1 MEEGEFFKVLF
12 DSLGDN
18 EQVIVKLAESV
29 LLLAATNIKLLK
41 SILDNKYISEKRK
54 FELFEK
60 EIQDKNEYE
69 DGKGKTILFHCLGAG
84 RYGQGS
90 DCAVEIVK
98 YIENHTNDASKLK
111 KLFFHEIS
119 EELNLSNFALQHGN
133 DSFVAYILD
142 EIDGKMFSNQD
153 KYDWI
158 TGNWADITVFMNQI
172 WEWIKKHFGD
182 KALISILTSINQKA
196 QFSFMYLMLDTGD
209 YGDVPEHMNQLEYFL
224 SCNSITNKE
233 KYEILT
239 FKNRTE
245 LDFETAWIVANR
257 SPPYALAILNFIRE
271 NYNENQQI
279 LDLFQFKDHNLYT
292 VPMVWSKCHLEYRFD
307 EEEDEEED
315 QQHFFEEHL
324 IQLTSIM
331 MNAFINGESID
342 ILYSLLKESKDR
354 DGNNLLQKYPL
365 TLWTECLELL
375 NVQKNINSI
384 TIKTFDSLRTNPFIT
399 ACIIDTK
406 TTLDRM
412 IQIILK
418 QKNQQEIMRLMMSR
432 KKHKYIFM
440 KPDGTADDEKENDSD
455 DDSNEDPWEEF
466 KEEIENE
473 PDELTDKFFVEGNN
487 VFYFIAMRG
496 YNDIISDILNILDD
510 QNKKQLL
517 LAKNKMNQTLL
528 ADLVQNDEN
537 VKVLQTICKGIND
550 KKIILELFNEK
561 QNENGNNCQQIAA
574 QSGKSE
580 QIIKFI
586 QTFT

>member
-60 EIQDKNEYE
+60 EAEDEHEYDHE
-69 DGKGKTILFHCLGAG
+69 AGKTILFYCA
-84 RYGQGS
+84 S
-90 DCAVEIVK
+90 DCALEIVK

-111 KLFFHEIS
+111 KLFFHEVLRNDVES
-119 EELNLSNFALQHGN
+119 NLSNFALRHGN

-182 KALISILTSINQKA
+182 KALISILTSINQKE
-196 QFSFMYLMLDTGD
+196 QDCFMYGMFDNGT
-209 YGDVPEHMNQLEYFL
+209 YGDEAEYMNQLEYFL

-245 LDFETAWIVANR
+245 LDFETAWINSNR
-257 SPPYALAILNFIRE
+257 APPYSLAILNFVRE
-271 NYNENQQI
+271 NYNENQEI
-279 LDLFQFKDHNLYT
+279 LDLFQLKTEELWIA
-292 VPMVWSKCHLEYRFD
+292 PMIWSKCYLRCR
-307 EEEDEEED
+307 EEEDEHYFE
-315 QQHFFEEHL
+315 EEHL
-324 IQLTSIM
+324 FELTSIM

-342 ILYSLLKESKDR
+342 ILYNLLTKSKDE
-354 DGNNLLQKYPL
+354 DGNKLLQTTPL

-432 KKHKYIFM
+432 KKHKYI
-440 KPDGTADDEKENDSD
+440 
-455 DDSNEDPWEEF
+455 
-466 KEEIENE
+466 
-473 PDELTDKFFVEGNN
+473 
-487 VFYFIAMRG
+487 
-496 YNDIISDILNILDD
+496 
-510 QNKKQLL
+510 
-517 LAKNKMNQTLL
+517 
-528 ADLVQNDEN
+528 
-537 VKVLQTICKGIND
+537 
-550 KKIILELFNEK
+550 
-561 QNENGNNCQQIAA
+561 
-574 QSGKSE
+574 
-580 QIIKFI
+580 
-586 QTFT
+586 